1 MKLAVGVN
9 VTVGMDVN
17 VEVGREVRVGEGV
30 QVGRGVLVEVRVHTM
45 GVRVNVGVADN
56 AAIKACIC
64 AVRTADVAR
73 TLWFTVGVGVME
85 AVAVG
90 ADVFV
95 VEAVCGKDNVG
106 DAVATTGWVGS
117 GADV

>member
-1 MKLAVGVN
+1 
-9 VTVGMDVN
+9 
-17 VEVGREVRVGEGV
+17 
-30 QVGRGVLVEVRVHTM
+30 M

-56 AAIKACIC
+56 AAMNTCIC
-64 AVRTADVAR
+64 AVRTAAVAR

-95 VEAVCGKDNVG
+95 VEGVCEAVGGKDNVG
-106 DAVATTGWVGS
+106 DEVATTG
-117 GADV
+117 